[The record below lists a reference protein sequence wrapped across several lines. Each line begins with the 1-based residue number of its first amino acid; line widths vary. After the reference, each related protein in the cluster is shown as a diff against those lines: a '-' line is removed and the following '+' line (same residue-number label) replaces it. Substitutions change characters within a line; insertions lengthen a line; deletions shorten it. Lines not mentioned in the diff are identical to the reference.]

1 MATAT
6 LNATVR
12 SATGKGAAR
21 KLRGTHQV
29 PGVIYG
35 HSRAPQSLA
44 VDLRD
49 LQKLLDHF
57 SADTTVVELSI
68 DGSTSRTL
76 IRDIQRHPYRPQI
89 LHVDF
94 QELVAGELV
103 TIDLPIHVIGVPNGV
118 RVDGGTLDLV
128 LREITIEVDPSNIPS
143 HVDLDVTALEINDSL
158 HVSDL
163 KLPDGVRV
171 LTELEQ
177 TVCVVAPPRVEEE
190 VAPAPVEGEEAVA
203 EPELIRKPKD
213 EEEEGEGES

>member
-6 LNATVR
+6 LNATAR
-12 SATGKGAAR
+12 STTGKGAAR
-21 KLRGTHQV
+21 KLRGAQQI
-29 PGVIYG
+29 PGVVYG
-35 HSRAPQSLA
+35 HGRSPQPLTI
-44 VDLRD
+44 DLRD
-49 LQKLLDHF
+49 LQKLLDRY

-68 DGSTSRTL
+68 DGTTARTL

-103 TIDLPIHVIGVPNGV
+103 TIDLPIHLIGTPNGV
-118 RVDGGTLDLV
+118 RVDGGMLDQV

-143 HVDLDVTALEINDSL
+143 HVELDVTALEINDSL

-163 KLPDGVRV
+163 KLPDGVTV

-190 VAPAPVEGEEAVA
+190 PVPVAVEGEEAVA
-203 EPELIRKPKD
+203 EPELIRKPK
-213 EEEEGEGES
+213 EEEEGGEGES

>member
-6 LNATVR
+6 LNATAR

-21 KLRGTHQV
+21 KMRGAQQV
-29 PGVIYG
+29 PGIIYG
-35 HSRAPQSLA
+35 HGRSPQPLA
-44 VDLRD
+44 IDLRD
-49 LQKLLDHF
+49 LQKLLDRY

-68 DGSTSRTL
+68 DGATARTL

-103 TIDLPIHVIGVPNGV
+103 TIDLPIHLTGIPNGV
-118 RVDGGTLDLV
+118 RVDGGTLDQV

-143 HVDLDVTALEINDSL
+143 HVELDVTALEINDSL

-163 KLPDGVRV
+163 KLPDGVTV
-171 LTELEQ
+171 LTELDQ

-190 VAPAPVEGEEAVA
+190 PAPAPVEGEEAVA
-203 EPELIRKPKD
+203 EPELIRKPK
-213 EEEEGEGES
+213 EEEEGGEGES

>member
-6 LNATVR
+6 LNATAR
-12 SATGKGAAR
+12 STTGKGAAR
-21 KLRGTHQV
+21 KLRGAQQI
-29 PGVIYG
+29 PGVVYG
-35 HSRAPQSLA
+35 HGRSPQPLTI
-44 VDLRD
+44 DLRD
-49 LQKLLDHF
+49 LQKLLDRY

-68 DGSTSRTL
+68 DGTTARTL

-103 TIDLPIHVIGVPNGV
+103 TIDLPIHLIGTPNGV
-118 RVDGGTLDLV
+118 RVDGGMLDQV

-143 HVDLDVTALEINDSL
+143 HVELDVTALEINDSL

-163 KLPDGVRV
+163 KLPDGVTV

-190 VAPAPVEGEEAVA
+190 PAPVAVEGEEAVA
-203 EPELIRKPKD
+203 EPELIRKPK
-213 EEEEGEGES
+213 EEEEGGEGES

>member
-6 LNATVR
+6 LNATTR

-21 KLRGTHQV
+21 KLRGAHQI

-35 HSRAPQSLA
+35 HGRSPQALA
-44 VDLRD
+44 IDLRD
-49 LQKLLDHF
+49 LQKLLDRY

-68 DGSTSRTL
+68 DGTTARTL

-103 TIDLPIHVIGVPNGV
+103 TIDLPIHLIGIPNGV
-118 RVDGGTLDLV
+118 RVDGGTLDQV

-143 HVDLDVTALEINDSL
+143 HVELDVTALEINDSL

-163 KLPDGVRV
+163 KLPDGVTV
-171 LTELEQ
+171 LAELDQ

-190 VAPAPVEGEEAVA
+190 PTPAVVEGEEAVA
-203 EPELIRKPKD
+203 EPELIRKPKE
-213 EEEEGEGES
+213 EEEEGESES